1 MLRHEIKAGRDEA
14 AKYDN
19 HIVAL
24 EVEHRDGT
32 RAPYLYIS
40 PADRLS
46 ECRKLLE
53 MTFDLHIPGAARIV
67 RQTWVRF
74 DRAGPEMLDAISGL
88 GCGYWELQRDGRYK
102 QLPHLDDVRRS
113 TA

>member
-46 ECRKLLE
+46 ECRKLLDL
-53 MTFDLHIPGAARIV
+53 TFDLCIPGAARIV
-67 RQTWVRF
+67 RQTWVRY
-74 DRAGPEMLDAISGL
+74 DRACPELLDAVRGL
-88 GCGYWELQRDGRYK
+88 GCGFWELQRNGEYK
-102 QLPHLDDVRRS
+102 SLPRLED
-113 TA
+113 AQAA